1 MCLKIVVFSKTCSYG
16 NVSLFEFFYMLQCFK
31 QNITT
36 KSCWIKTISMFYVKL
51 SNKLKML
58 LLCVQSGWNRIL
70 IALVHLRKWKAKW
83 IFHILDSRSSIV
95 VLDALQESSFS
106 KTKSCVSFV
115 FQVRQTQLLVFSSE
129 TNLNMQNSVVML
141 AFSVFDRKYRF

>member
-1 MCLKIVVFSKTCSYG
+1 MCFRKRAVTETFLYLNFFTCFNALSKTLLPSH
-16 NVSLFEFFYMLQCFK
+16 VELKPFQCFMW
-31 QNITT
+31 
-36 KSCWIKTISMFYVKL
+36 SY
-51 SNKLKML
+51 SNKLEML
-58 LLCVQSGWNRIL
+58 LLCIQSGWNRIL